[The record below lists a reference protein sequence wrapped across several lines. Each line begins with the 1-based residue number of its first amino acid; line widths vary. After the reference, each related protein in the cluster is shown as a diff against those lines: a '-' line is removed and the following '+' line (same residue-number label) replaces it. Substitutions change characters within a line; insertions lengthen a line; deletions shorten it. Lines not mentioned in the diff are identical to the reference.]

1 MRASKV
7 SEISE
12 ATAASA
18 VSPEE
23 RVNFHIGNP
32 VQDPRLKDLFHRLVL
47 DESEGQSEGARE
59 RDFLKRAYDASISYL
74 PRGGFPR
81 NAPSEAIKRFHRW
94 LTENQRESLDYDVG
108 VESGAREVCVCTGG
122 AAETA
127 RVALKT
133 VADFLAADRVEAV
146 LHRFR
151 APSAMLAFD
160 GVTLSDA
167 PDDEPGLLAALRAR
181 VKIPNAAPTFLI
193 AGGGLSEDARRT
205 LRRLAV
211 KYPLYII
218 EANGAPNHLS
228 IAREAGM
235 ERRVLRV
242 VEPSAINP
250 RLAGLATT
258 FVAGET
264 KFIRR
269 LESTH
274 FRLKGTPSAAEVEL
288 FVEAMDRIGEANGA
302 RKNDA
307 TPLDYRPAPGERAVE
322 RVSRSASNASNA
334 VDRVV
339 ERAFEDDGVLSRVG
353 EIVSRTF
360 DSRVLAKRGLAASDD
375 PFAGFGAEEIVRE
388 LLTRFGETAF
398 RDELERAAV
407 AAFAARHPQYDPRDC
422 LVVGGSS
429 RTALGLLGFSCGV
442 EEVAHP
448 DLSWTYADVFP
459 SAVSAPLDDDLELD
473 VDALIDLVRERV
485 ERDADWRRR
494 GAVVFNNP
502 HNASG
507 MNFDAERMK
516 DAVTRL
522 TRMGVRVIDDLAYWN
537 VAPEDELDGPKTVKR
552 LALELVEAGRIGRED
567 LKLVLSVH
575 TLSKTDSFAGGRLS
589 VVEIPEDDL
598 RERFDVVR
606 RAIAPNLAATAL
618 AYLFY
623 RNPDE
628 KTRAFWLLR
637 NRILKERMD
646 AMQAAARSVPE
657 ERNPF
662 DLRIERPKGGL
673 YPRLVVGRLPD
684 GVSLDWLAS
693 GLAAQGVG
701 MAPLATFA
709 RTARGFELGRKT
721 FRLTLGGSD
730 DAETLGWKTRRVF
743 IFMNR
748 MIAQENRK
756 YNKAIFDKRRATPVA
771 ANRFA
776 ERDAAWDA
784 TRDAILDSANDAF
797 RRAQN
802 EIRLPNEDERR
813 KEYLDEYLPERLE
826 FIDGRYQDRRR
837 TAAALLLE
845 TQANRGEKTLERL
858 EYELYKDDLA
868 SREER
873 FRTRLY
879 DRTVHPTQAYS
890 LAVERV
896 LDGTI
901 RGALARGA
909 YDKAN
914 AETLANELAREYF
927 GLNVAVTSAEEATE
941 AIVDLD
947 SLIDVEDEARFSY
960 GESFRTFLSYWGDWD
975 GSSRPS
981 GQGHYLVAGAV
992 TENVTRMAALLRAP
1006 EVAEAVYR
1014 RAPELREEIAELPR
1028 KTAEFW
1034 TLMND
1039 ITLLTNQLEKRF
1051 RTSLPISAPIS
1062 RWRRALRA
1070 VGVGGDPT
1078 LRLYEHN
1085 DRLERRMRE
1094 MRGKRR
1100 ASMERFFRLNKT
1112 LRKAIRSELA
1122 AARES
1127 FGDASSA
1134 LAFAGYRDLLKRFAL
1149 TPRIHQN
1156 LIVAKDPF
1164 AIDTTAHNIVEINE
1178 IAGAYGNPGMAL
1190 ALQISMST
1198 EPEALVALDR
1208 KLRARREH
1216 ALRETPGAEIPV
1228 VKSIPLFEDIDAVRS
1243 IKRYLDRVW
1252 DYAVQSRGLAQ
1263 DPSDRFAEIVA
1274 EIFVAGSD
1282 LSQQTS
1288 QTAGAA
1294 LYREVKSKTLEWL
1307 AERGLV
1313 GAVRMK
1319 LGSGE
1324 PMQRQGGYLSKHAGE
1339 PLVPEPDI
1347 VERRLGTK
1355 AGEATRRGLR
1365 YAKSPMTGALDG
1377 GDLRT
1382 FQSFISEHLRR
1393 VSLAERADF
1402 LLQVREKQRQYEDEL
1417 RRAAEP
1423 FIETRLKFSDLGL
1436 RELERVSGGL
1446 RDELF
1451 DSFVE
1456 IVTKNFRRILYGAKE
1471 DVVGLHAITYFISR
1485 ATPTLRD
1492 RPTVR
1497 PSAED
1502 PANRSRKAL
1511 QKIAE
1516 TLPLAEHGS
1525 MLRAIGHNRSQSA
1538 ILGYNQLT
1546 TGLFR
1551 AIDEFAKALP
1561 GHVDFETALRSRVLP
1576 RLPVYEALHTFRLYH
1591 EPSTRFVRAMERKF
1605 PAGNSAFVAF
1615 REDVDCFH
1623 KYVGLFQQELLRRHG
1638 VNPSEF
1644 FEDDRCVLELLP
1656 ALRPDI
1662 ATLLQ
1667 PDILNV
1673 EFDRFSEFL
1682 TGRER
1687 SGWIEETRRLVEAP
1701 ARVREERVNMWR
1713 ILRAPIETQVES
1725 FVKISRALYR
1735 LSEERAAS
1743 DGETVA
1749 APELTKLSRRVAQSI
1764 GGASDDS
1771 MREFLVAAT
1780 QYFAAVPAE
1789 TERVPLEVFRAL
1801 KDVEQIAKIEGQPL
1815 APEEQAAFRFHLLKA
1830 ARLCGENG

>member
-32 VQDPRLKDLFHRLVL
+32 VQDPRLKDLYLRLVL
-47 DESEGQSEGARE
+47 DDDEGADSPN
-59 RDFLKRAYDASISYL
+59 RDFLKRAYEASIAYL

-81 NAPSEAIKRFHRW
+81 NAPSEAIKRFRRW
-94 LTENQRESLDYDVG
+94 LVEDQRESLDYDLG

-122 AAETA
+122 AAETV

-133 VADFLAADRVEAV
+133 VADFLVADSVEV
-146 LHRFR
+146 LTHRFR
-151 APSAMLAFD
+151 APRALLAFK
-160 GVTLSDA
+160 GVTLSEA
-167 PDDEPGLLAALRAR
+167 PDDDLGLLAAVRAR
-181 VKIPNAAPTFLI
+181 VKIPNAAPTFLV
-193 AGGGLSEDARRT
+193 AGGEMSEDTRRT

-211 KYPLYII
+211 KYPLYVI

-228 IAREAGM
+228 LAREASM
-235 ERRVLRV
+235 ERRVLRI
-242 VEPSAINP
+242 VEPSAIRP
-250 RLAGLATT
+250 KLAGLTTT

-264 KFIRR
+264 RFIRR
-269 LESTH
+269 LESVH
-274 FRLKGTPSAAEVEL
+274 FRLKGTPAAAEVEL
-288 FVEAMDRIGEANGA
+288 FVEAMDRIEE
-302 RKNDA
+302 REKERRRE
-307 TPLDYRPAPGERAVE
+307 TPSPEYESAP
-322 RVSRSASNASNA
+322 N
-334 VDRVV
+334 DRVV
-339 ERAFEDDGVLSRVG
+339 ERAARTASRVSSAAERVIERAFEESEG
-353 EIVSRTF
+353 LARASETVSRTF
-360 DSRVLAKRGLAASDD
+360 GSRALAKRGLAATDD
-375 PFAGFGAEEIVRE
+375 PFACLGAEEVTE
-388 LLTRFGETAF
+388 GLLTRFGDPEF
-398 RDELERAAV
+398 REEMERAAV

-422 LVVGGSS
+422 FVVGGSS

-442 EEVAHP
+442 EEAAHP

-459 SAVSAPLDDDLELD
+459 RAFSAPLADDLELD
-473 VDALIDLVRERV
+473 PDALIDLVRERL
-485 ERDADWRRR
+485 ERDSSWRER

-507 MNFDAERMK
+507 KRFDAEPMK
-516 DAVTRL
+516 DALTRL
-522 TRMGVRVIDDLAYWN
+522 LRMGVRVIDDLAYWD
-537 VAPEDELDGPKTVKR
+537 VAPDDSLAGAKTVKR
-552 LALELVEAGRIGRED
+552 LALELVEAGKIGED
-567 LKLVLSVH
+567 DLALVSTAH
-575 TLSKTDSFAGGRLS
+575 TLSKTDSFAGGRLC
-589 VVEIPEDDL
+589 VVEIPDKKL
-598 RERFDVVR
+598 RARFDEVR

-637 NRILKERMD
+637 NAILKERMD
-646 AMQAAARSVPE
+646 AMQAAAASVPE

-662 DLRIERPKGGL
+662 DLRIARPEGAL
-673 YPRLVVGRLPD
+673 YPRLVVERLPD

-693 GLAAQGVG
+693 GLAAQGIG

-709 RTARGFELGRKT
+709 RTAHGFELARKT
-721 FRLTLGGSD
+721 FRLTLGGPD
-730 DAETLGWKTRRVF
+730 DAETFGWKTRRVF

-756 YNKAIFDKRRATPVA
+756 YNKKAFERRRAPAA

-776 ERDAAWDA
+776 ERDAAWESA
-784 TRDAILDSANDAF
+784 RDAVLDSAYDAF

-802 EIRLPNEDERR
+802 EIRLPSGDDYR
-813 KEYLDEYLPERLE
+813 KEYLDRYLPERLE
-826 FIDGRYQDRRR
+826 FLDERYRDRRR
-837 TAAALLLE
+837 TAAALLSE
-845 TQANRGEKTLERL
+845 ARADRGAKVVERL
-858 EYELYKDDLA
+858 EYELYKDDLG

-890 LAVERV
+890 LSVERL
-896 LDGTI
+896 LDGMI
-901 RGALARGA
+901 RDSLADGSHDVEKSKALA
-909 YDKAN
+909 D
-914 AETLANELAREYF
+914 ELAREYF
-927 GLNVAVTSAEEATE
+927 GLNVAISSAEEANE
-941 AIVDLD
+941 ALVDLD
-947 SLIDVEDEARFSY
+947 ALIDVEDEARFSF
-960 GESFRTFLSYWGDWD
+960 GEHFRAFLSYWGDWD

-981 GQGHYLVAGAV
+981 GQGHYLVAGAL
-992 TENVTRMAALLRAP
+992 TENVSRLASLLRAP

-1028 KTAEFW
+1028 NTAEFW
-1034 TLMND
+1034 TLMNE
-1039 ITLLTNQLEKRF
+1039 ITRLTNQLEKRF
-1051 RTSLPISAPIS
+1051 RTSLPLSAPIPG
-1062 RWRRALRA
+1062 WRRALRF

-1100 ASMERFFRLNKT
+1100 ASLERIFRLNKT
-1112 LRKAIRSELA
+1112 LRKAIRAELGV
-1122 AARES
+1122 ARET
-1127 FGDASSA
+1127 FGDTTSA
-1134 LAFAGYRDLLKRFAL
+1134 LAFAGYRDLLKRFVL

-1208 KLRARREH
+1208 KMRARREH
-1216 ALRETPGAEIPV
+1216 ALRETPDAEIPV
-1228 VKSIPLFEDIDAVRS
+1228 VRSIPLFEDLEAVRS
-1243 IKRYLDRVW
+1243 IESYLDRVW

-1263 DPSDRFAEIVA
+1263 EPSDRFAEIVG

-1294 LYREVKSKTLEWL
+1294 LYREVKSKSLEWL
-1307 AERGLV
+1307 ARRGLV
-1313 GAVRMK
+1313 GSVRMK

-1324 PMQRQGGYLSKHAGE
+1324 PMQRQGGYVSKQAGA
-1339 PLVPEPDI
+1339 PLVADLDI
-1347 VERRLGTK
+1347 AERRLAEKT
-1355 AGEATRRGLR
+1355 GEATRRGLR
-1365 YAKSPMTGALDG
+1365 YAKSPMTGALEG

-1393 VSLAERADF
+1393 MTLADRADF

-1423 FIETRLKFSDLGL
+1423 FLETRLKFSDLGL

-1446 RDELF
+1446 SDELF

-1511 QKIAE
+1511 RKIAE

-1551 AIDEFAKALP
+1551 AIDEFTKTLP
-1561 GHVDFETALRSRVLP
+1561 GHIDPETALGSRVLP

-1591 EPSTRFVRAMERKF
+1591 EPSTRYVRAMERKF

-1656 ALRPDI
+1656 ALRPDV

-1667 PDILNV
+1667 PDLLNV
-1673 EFDRFSEFL
+1673 DFERFAERL

-1687 SGWIEETRRLVEAP
+1687 SGWLEEARRLVEAP
-1701 ARVREERVNMWR
+1701 ARVREEREKMWR

-1743 DGETVA
+1743 DGETIA
-1749 APELTKLSRRVAQSI
+1749 APQLTKLSRQVAQSI
-1764 GGASDDS
+1764 GGSSDDS

-1780 QYFAAVPAE
+1780 QYFAALPAE

-1815 APEEQAAFRFHLLKA
+1815 APDEQAAFRFHLLKT